1 MGDNLS
7 WLESDYFLVYEL
19 LKGDVLM
26 KKKDLEKFKKILL
39 MERQAILGHLSS
51 LEEESQSELSQ
62 SSTSDPSDFATFEV
76 NQAEIQKIGNYE
88 KKLLHKIGVALQKI
102 ESGEY
107 GICKNCGENIAIS
120 RLEARPVAEY
130 CIDCKTEQENIERR
144 FSDEHEEDE
153 IDWIIE
159 DAGTE

>member
-1 MGDNLS
+1 
-7 WLESDYFLVYEL
+7 V
-19 LKGDVLM
+19 
-26 KKKDLEKFKKILL
+26 KKKDLERFKKILL
-39 MERQAILGHLSS
+39 LEQQKILSHLSS
-51 LEEESQSELSQ
+51 LESNSQSELSQ
-62 SSTSDPSDFATFEV
+62 SSTSDPSDFATVEI
-76 NQAEIQKIGNYE
+76 NQTGIQRIGSREKGLLKKIS
-88 KKLLHKIGVALQKI
+88 IALQKI

-107 GICKNCGENIAIS
+107 GICKNCGEDIAIN